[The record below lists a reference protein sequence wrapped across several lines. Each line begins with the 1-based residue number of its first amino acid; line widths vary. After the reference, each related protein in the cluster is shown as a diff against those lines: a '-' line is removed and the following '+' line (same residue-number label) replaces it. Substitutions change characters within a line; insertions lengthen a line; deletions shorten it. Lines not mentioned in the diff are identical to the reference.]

1 MAMRYVMDLLDAQQA
16 AKFQMFINVLEPMI
30 QKESF
35 TTVIVSRSVETEFMS
50 LFLEKNVMTTI
61 DKAGMDVVT
70 YVSLNLNLHV
80 TML

>member
-35 TTVIVSRSVETEFMS
+35 TTVIVSRNVETEFMS

-70 YVSLNLNLHV
+70 YVSSNLNLHV